1 MEALNIKDVFI
12 WLYASGGSSA
22 VLSVVFERWDKFQAL
37 SPKDKEYTFVYYSIF
52 LSLCAWMVVS
62 WVPVEILNTLAVP
75 FTIVVGTLATA
86 LFGKLVHK
94 ADNISTK

>member
-1 MEALNIKDVFI
+1 MEVLNIRDVLI

-22 VLSVVFERWDKFQAL
+22 ILSVVFERWDKFQAL
-37 SPKDKEYTFVYYSIF
+37 SSTEKEEAFTYYSIF
-52 LSLCAWMVVS
+52 LSLVAWMIVS
-62 WVPVEILNTLAVP
+62 WVPVYILNALAVP

-94 ADNISTK
+94 TDNITVK